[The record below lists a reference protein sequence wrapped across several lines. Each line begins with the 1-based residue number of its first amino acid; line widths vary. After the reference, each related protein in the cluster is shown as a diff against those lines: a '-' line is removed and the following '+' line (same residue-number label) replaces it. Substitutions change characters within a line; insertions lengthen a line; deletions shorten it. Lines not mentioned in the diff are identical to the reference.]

1 MATTSGGGEI
11 PDLDKGKSHVTAK
24 VVEDDDNLWRR
35 SKSDASFFLNT
46 LSPQMNAKR
55 WDCKLQAHIL
65 TYCCSSH
72 LGNVSEHSKVYWD
85 IPEAIEASEGN
96 EDSSVCLKNRSP
108 GGDIGRGDSYYRP
121 DFRKSEKSHKSG

>member
-46 LSPQMNAKR
+46 LSPQMNAK
-55 WDCKLQAHIL
+55 
-65 TYCCSSH
+65 SSH